1 MASWK
6 PTSCETSTSG
16 GTGQSGGYATVAAY
30 SVSHSSMAI
39 LWGIAF
45 GVLAN
50 YGAEWL
56 SKTITVHGHGFV
68 DPPASMIFVATVL
81 VWLLKQVN
89 AFQDQF
95 LIPSAILLAGIAYAI
110 YVAVADKDLAAT
122 VEQSV
127 MEEQGLDK
135 IEPEPIR

>member
-1 MASWK
+1 MA
-6 PTSCETSTSG
+6 TSTLALLRDA
-16 GTGQSGGYATVAAY
+16 QQEGYAVP
-30 SVSHSSMAI
+30 
-39 LWGIAF
+39 AF
-45 GVLAN
+45 NIVDNLGLNAVVRAN

-56 SKTITVHGHGFV
+56 SKTITVHGRGFV

-122 VEQSV
+122 EEQSAD
-127 MEEQGLDK
+127 GLRLDLV
-135 IEPEPIR
+135 EPLLFHYYARLPVNP